1 MKNSKIV
8 QYIFEFS
15 PSDREK
21 FTQFVHSP
29 FFNQHQ
35 KTKQLYDIIV
45 KQVNKKKV
53 RLDAETV
60 FKKLFPDEPFK
71 QQKLHDLQSN
81 LKKLLNR
88 FYAAQYLEEH
98 PVFSNLLTLETA
110 YKRNQFDF
118 LKNRANQLK
127 KDLQKQVSRDETYY
141 YANYRMNNIIGYYG
155 GTFVNRNKPDRLQA
169 MLNHLDRYYIL
180 EKLKNSC
187 QTYAHHLL
195 INAQYDWT
203 FLDDVLNYLDQHKE
217 QFKEDYSI
225 LLYQNILLSLRD
237 YQNERHYQ
245 YLKKLL
251 EGHLDRFNE
260 EEQSDLFTFAYNY
273 CILRINRGHSPYQ
286 EELFHLYEQGLETG
300 LVFQHG
306 VITEWNYKNIATLG
320 AKLKKFK
327 WTEDFIT
334 HYKAYLPQQHQEN
347 VYNYNLAY
355 LYYSKGQYDKVLD
368 HLLHVQYTDV
378 KYHLSSSYL
387 LVRTYH
393 KLGNTEAL
401 LGLLDTFRLFVMR
414 NKQMTGSQKKEYIN
428 FIRLAKKLILLKHEY
443 QIYAKAERTKKL
455 DKLRKQ
461 IEETDPLINRSW
473 LLEECEEEAV
483 ASRAT
488 H

>member
-1 MKNSKIV
+1 MENSKIV

-15 PSDREK
+15 PAEREK

-29 FFNQHQ
+29 YFNQHE
-35 KTKQLYDIIV
+35 KTTELYELILA
-45 KQVNKKKV
+45 QVNKKKSG
-53 RLDAETV
+53 LAPEKV
-60 FKKLFPDEPFK
+60 FAQLFPGEVYR
-71 QQKLHDLQSN
+71 QQKLHDLQSS
-81 LKKLLNR
+81 LKKLFNR
-88 FYAAQYLEEH
+88 FYAAQYLEAH
-98 PVFSNLLTLETA
+98 PTFSSLLTLETA
-110 YKRNQFDF
+110 YQKNQFDF

-127 KDLQKQVSRDETYY
+127 KDLQRQDSKDEAYY
-141 YANYRMNNIIGYYG
+141 YANYRMNSIIGYYG

-169 MLNHLDRYYIL
+169 MLDNLDRYYIL
-180 EKLKNSC
+180 EKLKNSS

-203 FLDDVLNYLDQHKE
+203 FLDAVLVYLDENKAA
-217 QFKEDYSI
+217 FANDYSI

-237 YQNERHYQ
+237 SENETHYQ
-245 YLKKLL
+245 YLKQLL
-251 EGHLDRFNE
+251 EQHLDRFNAD
-260 EEQSDLFTFAYNY
+260 EQSDLFTFAYNY
-273 CILRINRGHSPYQ
+273 CILRINRGHSTYQ

-300 LVFQHG
+300 LIIQHG

-334 HYKAYLPQQHQEN
+334 QYKAYLPQQHREN

-355 LYYSKGQYDKVLD
+355 LFYSKGQYEQVLD

-414 NKQMTGSQKKEYIN
+414 NKQMTGSQKKEYLN
-428 FIRLAKKLILLKHEY
+428 FIRLARKLILLKHEY
-443 QIYAKAERTKKL
+443 QIYAKEERSKRFARI
-455 DKLRKQ
+455 RKQ
-461 IEETDPLINRSW
+461 IQETEPLINRSW
-473 LLEECEEEAV
+473 LLEECEEETIV
-483 ASRAT
+483 AGS
-488 H
+488 

>member
-1 MKNSKIV
+1 MEQSKIV

-21 FTQFVHSP
+21 FTQFIHSP
-29 FFNQHQ
+29 YFNQHD
-35 KTKQLYDIIV
+35 KTIELYDIILNQSQ
-45 KQVNKKKV
+45 KKRVNLDKEKV
-53 RLDAETV
+53 FA
-60 FKKLFPDEPFK
+60 KLYPGESFN

-88 FYAAQYLEEH
+88 FYASQFLEEN

-118 LKNRANQLK
+118 LKNRANQLQ
-127 KDLQKQVSRDETYY
+127 KDLDKSPSKDEMYY
-141 YANYRMNNIIGYYG
+141 YAKYRMHNIIGYYG
-155 GTFVNRNKPDRLQA
+155 GTFVNRNKSDALQA
-169 MLNHLDRYYIL
+169 MLNNLDRYYIL

-187 QTYAHHLL
+187 QTYAHHIL
-195 INAQYDWT
+195 INAQYDWA
-203 FLDDVLNYLDQHKE
+203 FLDDMLTYLETHADK
-217 QFKEDYSI
+217 FKTDYSI
-225 LLYQNILLSLRD
+225 VLYRTILLSLRD
-237 YQNERHYQ
+237 YENEQHYQ
-245 YLKKLL
+245 DLNNLL
-251 EGHLDRFNE
+251 DHHLDRYNE
-260 EEQSDLFTFAYNY
+260 DEQIDLFTFSYNY
-273 CILRINRGHSPYQ
+273 CILRINRGHSSYQ
-286 EELFHLYEQGLETG
+286 EKLFHLYEQGLDTE

-334 HYKAYLPQQHQEN
+334 KYKEYLPKQHREN

-355 LYYSKGQYDKVLD
+355 LYYSKGNYEKVLD
-368 HLLHVQYTDV
+368 HLLHVQYTDI

-401 LGLLDTFRLFVMR
+401 LSLLDTFRLFVMR

-428 FIRLAKKLILLKHEY
+428 FIRLAKKLVVLKHEFH
-443 QIYAKAERTKKL
+443 IYSKAEREKKFE
-455 DKLRKQ
+455 KLRQQ
-461 IEETDPLINRSW
+461 IQATEPLINRLW
-473 LLEECEEEAV
+473 LLEECVEESMDAKV
-483 ASRAT
+483 
-488 H
+488 